1 MNQEQLDIGIE
12 LARGIAFFE
21 RNDKLLSDENVEVRI
36 DRSRCYPFQ
45 EDSIE
50 LLPEEEEALQALR
63 ESYIAILRTANNR
76 KLKQLRKEFEEL

>member
-1 MNQEQLDIGIE
+1 MNQEQLDKGIE

-21 RNDKLLSDENVEVRI
+21 RNDKLLSDDNIEVRI

-63 ESYIAILRTANNR
+63 TSYITILRTANNR
-76 KLKQLRKEFEEL
+76 KLEQLHKEFEEL